1 MLKRTHHAGE
11 LNEKLVGQTVVVSG
25 WVQKRRDLG
34 ELIFIDLRDRSG
46 VVQLTVNPAISK
58 EAHTEAEKVRSEYV
72 VSIRGTIQLRPEG
85 QINVNM
91 ATGKVEVVV
100 EQCEVLNPAKL
111 PPFYIQDDINVDET
125 LRLKHRYLDIR
136 RPSLQNNLIMRHR
149 ISKRVRDFLDQHG
162 FVEIETPML
171 TKSTPEGARDYL
183 VPSRVNPGN
192 FYALPQS
199 PQIFKQ
205 LLMVAGMERYFQLV
219 RCFRDEDLRADRQ
232 PEFTQIDIEMSFV
245 EENDI
250 VGLMEPLMRELFSD
264 VLGHQV
270 ATPIRRM
277 TYAEAMNR
285 YGSDK
290 PDLRFGM
297 ELIELTELLSATEF
311 KVFQQAVA
319 SGGVVRAL
327 VAPGCAGY
335 SRRETDEL
343 VQFVAKYGAKGLAS
357 IAVTSDGVKSSIAK
371 FLTEEQLQGIVA
383 ATGAQ
388 PGDLILIA
396 ADKAKTVCASL
407 GALRQEMG
415 RRLGLINPDEF
426 CFLWVVDF
434 PLFEYDDEE
443 GRYVAMHHPFTSPKD
458 EDLSLLASDPGR
470 VRAKA
475 YDLVL
480 NGVELGG
487 GSIRIHRRELQELMF
502 KTLGLSHEEAVSKF
516 GFLLDAFEYGTPPHG
531 GIAFGL
537 DRLVMLMLKCETIR
551 DVIAFPKTTSA
562 SDLMTD
568 APSTVSDKQLAELGL
583 ALRR

>member
-1 MLKRTHHAGE
+1 MLKRTHRAGE
-11 LNEKLVGQTVVVSG
+11 LDEKLVGQSVILSG

-46 VVQLTVNPAISK
+46 IVQLTVNPAVDK
-58 EAHTEAEKVRSEYV
+58 DAHVEAEKVRSEYV
-72 VSIRGTIQLRPEG
+72 VSIQGTVQRRPEG
-85 QINVNM
+85 QVNANI
-91 ATGKVEVVV
+91 ATGAIEVVV
-100 EQCEVLNPAKL
+100 DRFEVLNPAKL

-125 LRLKHRYLDIR
+125 LRLRHRYLDIR
-136 RPSLQNNLIMRHR
+136 RPSLQNNLVMRHR
-149 ISKRVRDFLDQHG
+149 ISKKVRDFLDHHG
-162 FVEIETPML
+162 FLEIETPML

-183 VPSRVNPGN
+183 VPSRVNPGS

-199 PQIFKQ
+199 PQLFKQ

-250 VGLMEPLMRELFSD
+250 LTLMEGLMKELFRDILGHD
-264 VLGHQV
+264 VL
-270 ATPIRRM
+270 TPIRRM

-290 PDLRFGM
+290 PDLRFDM
-297 ELIELTELLSATEF
+297 PLIELTELLSSTEF
-311 KVFQQAVA
+311 KVFQQSVA
-319 SGGVVRAL
+319 SGGVIRAL
-327 VAPGCAGY
+327 VVPGCAGY

-357 IAVTSDGVKSSIAK
+357 IAVTTEGVKSSIAK
-371 FLTEEQLQGIVA
+371 FLTQEQLDSII
-383 ATGAQ
+383 ATSGAKA
-388 PGDLILIA
+388 GDLILIA
-396 ADKAKTVCASL
+396 ADRLKTVCASL

-415 RRLGLINPDEF
+415 RRLGLISPDEF

-458 EDLSLLASDPGR
+458 EDLPLLVNGPGR

-487 GSIRIHRRELQELMF
+487 GSIRIHRRELQETMF
-502 KTLGLSHEEAVSKF
+502 RTLGLSGDESVSKF
-516 GFLLDAFEYGTPPHG
+516 GFLLEAFEYGTPPHG

-568 APSTVSDKQLAELGL
+568 APSSVSEKQLAELGL
-583 ALRR
+583 AFR

>member
-1 MLKRTHHAGE
+1 MLKRTHRAGD
-11 LNEKLVGQTVVVSG
+11 LNQESVGQAVILSG

-46 VVQLTVNPAISK
+46 IVQLTVNPAISK

-72 VSIRGTIQLRPEG
+72 IAVKGTVQPRPEG
-85 QINVNM
+85 QVNANM
-91 ATGKVEVVV
+91 ATGSVEVMV
-100 EQCEVLNPAKL
+100 EQFEVMNPAKL
-111 PPFYIQDDINVDET
+111 PPFYIQDDISVDET
-125 LRLKHRYLDIR
+125 LRLRHRYLDIR
-136 RPSLQNNLIMRHR
+136 RPILQNNLITRHR
-149 ISKRVRDFLDQHG
+149 ISKKVRDFLDQHG
-162 FVEIETPML
+162 FVEVETPML

-183 VPSRVNPGN
+183 VPSRVNPGS

-245 EENDI
+245 EEIDI
-250 VGLMEPLMRELFSD
+250 QTLMESMMQELFGD
-264 VLGHQV
+264 VLGQSV
-270 ATPIRRM
+270 STPIRRM
-277 TYAEAMNR
+277 TYAEAVNR

-290 PDLRFGM
+290 PDLRFDM
-297 ELIELTELLSATEF
+297 QIVDLTEALSATEF
-311 KVFQQAVA
+311 KVFQQAVTA
-319 SGGVVRAL
+319 GGVIRAL

-343 VQFVAKYGAKGLAS
+343 GQFVAKYGAKGLAS
-357 IAVTSDGVKSSIAK
+357 ISVTNDGVKSSIAK
-371 FLTEEQLQGIVA
+371 FLTQQQVDAIIDR
-383 ATGAQ
+383 TGAK
-388 PGDLILIA
+388 PGDLVLIA
-396 ADKAKTVCASL
+396 ADKVKTVSSSL

-415 RRLGLINPDEF
+415 RRLGLIDPDQF
-426 CFLWVVDF
+426 CFLWVTDF
-434 PLFEYDDEE
+434 PLFDFDEEE
-443 GRYVAMHHPFTSPKD
+443 GRFVAMHHPFTSPKD
-458 EDLSLLASDPGR
+458 EDLPLLISDPGK

-487 GSIRIHRRELQELMF
+487 GSIRIHRRELQETMF
-502 KTLGLSHEEAVSKF
+502 RTLGLSQEEAVSKF
-516 GFLLDAFEYGTPPHG
+516 GFLLEAFEYGTPPHG

-583 ALRR
+583 VMRR